1 MTNTK
6 AATEMSEQ
14 ELEAIL
20 AKKKKERK
28 LKRER
33 EKKAYEAQRDQ
44 SIEEIMGEAERLAE
58 QLALLK
64 QKCHLKMSEQMDELR
79 EYGTVRSDSKGGFS
93 ITHSDGERRVSR
105 RRDTVPNWDERA
117 LKGVQLIREFL
128 DDTVKKRDKKLF
140 TILMS
145 FIERNQQGDL
155 EYAKVMIL
163 LQHEDKFTDK
173 RWVEGLALIK
183 EGYGILLKSYGYE
196 FKRMGKDGKWINLVL
211 NFSAV

>member
-33 EKKAYEAQRDQ
+33 EKKAYEAQRDR
-44 SIEEIMGEAERLAE
+44 SIEALMGHAERIAE

-64 QKCHLKMSEQMDELR
+64 ERCHKIMREQMDQLR

-93 ITHSDGERRVSR
+93 ITHSDGQRRVSR
-105 RRDTVPNWDERA
+105 RRDTVPHWDERA
-117 LKGVQLIREFL
+117 LKGVELVRNFL
-128 DDTVKKRDKKLF
+128 NDTVKKRDKKLF

-145 FIERNQQGDL
+145 FLERNQQGDL
-155 EYAKVMIL
+155 EYSKVMHL

-173 RWVEGLALIK
+173 RWVEGLELIK

-196 FKRMGKDGKWINLVL
+196 FKVMGENGKWINQVL